1 VKSETIFNYF
11 GHYKIRSTEKPVVD
25 ANEECPL
32 DPEVIEDF
40 ESQIRQFTIITQW
53 T

>member
-1 VKSETIFNYF
+1 MKSETIFNYF